1 MSEAIELEQWWAD
14 IADELGVQAAYLH
27 VHGMDWRGR
36 TDGNEVVA
44 RAVATIAR
52 LTAEIATFQAMM
64 LDCEAERDALAA
76 DLAALRED
84 NAFLTGQWHAAA
96 DGLAALRARVEAAVA
111 RCQRT
116 ISAWNTNHGAV
127 SYFRC
132 EEASDLLAI
141 LSPPEAPTDK
151 GAAP

>member
-1 MSEAIELEQWWAD
+1 MSEPRACWSG
-14 IADELGVQAAYLH
+14 DECRDTRVRL
-27 VHGMDWRGR
+27 DECR
-36 TDGNEVVA
+36 TMLDE
-44 RAVATIAR
+44 RDATIAR

-141 LSPPEAPTDK
+141 LSPPRGPTEETT
-151 GAAP
+151 